1 MGVHSQ
7 RWVSQLLAGVLS
19 LLDPAVMRDYKWDQ
33 VCSFFF
39 SMAGWVKVWDL
50 VASLGWQ
57 WLGAN
62 LGQW

>member
-1 MGVHSQ
+1 MGSG
-7 RWVSQLLAGVLS
+7 LL
-19 LLDPAVMRDYKWDQ
+19 
-33 VCSFFF
+33 FFF